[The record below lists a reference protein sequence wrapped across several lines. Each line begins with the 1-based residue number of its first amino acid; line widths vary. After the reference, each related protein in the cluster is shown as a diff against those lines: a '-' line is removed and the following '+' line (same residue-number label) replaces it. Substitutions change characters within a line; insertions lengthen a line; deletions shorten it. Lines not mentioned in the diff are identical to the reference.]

1 MLYNSIESAG
11 FYVPGG
17 KALYPS
23 SVLMNAIP
31 ALVAGVER
39 RVMVSPI
46 SDLKKSSIVLA
57 AGYIAGVTEVFC
69 MGGAHSVAALA
80 YGTKTIEP
88 VNKIVGPGNAYVA
101 EAKRQVFGI
110 VGIDSIAGP
119 SEVLIVSDDT
129 SSPEHIAIDLL
140 SQAEHDE
147 QAQAILITDSLE
159 FSIKVELAIEKFLK
173 DFDQSL
179 EVIILENSAR
189 TAQDAAKAL
198 DCNVGAIV
206 KSLLFRAGDDF
217 ILCLVAGD
225 KRCSLNKLKKF
236 KDKKDISMASPE
248 EVKTQTGYT
257 IGGVSP
263 IGHLNKIEII
273 IDKSLERF
281 NQLFA
286 AAGHPNCV
294 FKINFINI
302 QKITNGKVEDII
314 E

>member
-1 MLYNSIESAG
+1 MSLLD
-11 FYVPGG
+11 
-17 KALYPS
+17 K
-23 SVLMNAIP
+23 
-31 ALVAGVER
+31 
-39 RVMVSPI
+39 
-46 SDLKKSSIVLA
+46 
-57 AGYIAGVTEVFC
+57 
-69 MGGAHSVAALA
+69 
-80 YGTKTIEP
+80 EP
-88 VNKIVGPGNAYVA
+88 VKRA
-101 EAKRQVFGI
+101 ER
-110 VGIDSIAGP
+110 
-119 SEVLIVSDDT
+119 
-129 SSPEHIAIDLL
+129 
-140 SQAEHDE
+140 
-147 QAQAILITDSLE
+147 
-159 FSIKVELAIEKFLK
+159 FLK
-173 DFDQSL
+173 DFDKSL

-225 KRCSLNKLKKF
+225 KRCSLNKLKKL
-236 KDKKDISMASPE
+236 KDKKDILMASPE

-263 IGHLNKIEII
+263 IGHLNKIEIL

-302 QKITNGKVEDII
+302 QKITNGKVENII